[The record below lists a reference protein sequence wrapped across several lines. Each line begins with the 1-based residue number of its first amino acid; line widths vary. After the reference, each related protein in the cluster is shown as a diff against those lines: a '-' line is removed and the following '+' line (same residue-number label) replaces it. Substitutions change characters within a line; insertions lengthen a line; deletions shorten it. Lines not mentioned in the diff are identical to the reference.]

1 MSVYLPD
8 VALERGEITTLEA
21 VSRANVILQQ
31 INKFEKNFLI
41 KRLAKKHL
49 KIRGRKKIQR
59 QRNNTA

>member
-49 KIRGRKKIQR
+49 KIRGRKKIQH